1 MAEEEKEK
9 GGMEAEKPRIGVYVC
24 HCGINIA
31 LTVDVEAVRDFAATL
46 PNVVLSRDFL
56 YMCSDPGQKLIKKDI
71 EDGKIN
77 HVIVAS
83 CSPRMH
89 EPTFRK
95 TCVDAG
101 INPYYYE
108 MANIR
113 EQCSWT
119 WDDKEA
125 NTRKAK
131 DLVASAVARS
141 NLLEPLEYPKIVDVT
156 PEALVIGGGITG
168 MYAALDIANA
178 GFRVHLVEKKPSIG
192 GHAAQLNKMFP
203 TLDSA
208 TSIVTPRMIDV
219 GAHPNI
225 DLMTYSELEDIGGYL
240 GNYDVKVK
248 RKARYVDEAKCTG
261 CNLCAEACPVKDIAS
276 EFDEGLGKRSA
287 IYISSP
293 YAVPPVYTIDAEH
306 CALLKEGKCG
316 DATLETI
323 REGKEV
329 PPCMEACEPGAID
342 FERGEETVDLK
353 VGTIIVATGYD
364 IIPPEVQAEFK
375 YGVYPNVITG
385 LEFERLSSASGPT
398 GGKIVIN
405 GKEPKSAVFIHC
417 VGSRNKQTG
426 YEYCSRVCCMYLIK
440 QQHILH
446 EKVPDCKVYDMYQDM
461 RTFGKG
467 FEEFYDR
474 VKSEGMNFIRTLA
487 GEIYQK
493 PGTDRAVVRG
503 EDTMLSEPFEL
514 EADLVVL
521 GVGLKPSEGVEAI
534 VKMTKLAQSEDKFFL
549 EAHPKLRPIDTASD
563 GIYVVGCCQS
573 PKDIPDSIAQGRAGA
588 SAALTYLVKG
598 RGEIEAAISEIDE
611 DICTGCRQC
620 EEVCPFGALE
630 LDEEKN
636 VMTVNEVICKGCG
649 ACAATCP
656 SGAAAMRHYRDSQ
669 VYAQVE
675 ALTEVL
681 AS

>member
-1 MAEEEKEK
+1 MAEEEKGKE
-9 GGMEAEKPRIGVYVC
+9 GMEIEKPRIGVYVC

-46 PNVVLSRDFL
+46 PNVAVSRDFM
-56 YMCSDPGQKLIKKDI
+56 YICSDPGQKLIKKDI

-141 NLLEPLEYPKIVDVT
+141 NLLEALEYPKVVDVV

-178 GFRVHLVEKKPSIG
+178 GYKVHLVEKKPSIG
-192 GHAAQLNKMFP
+192 GHAAQLNKTFP

-225 DLMTYSELEDIGGYL
+225 DLLTYSELEDLGGYL
-240 GNYDVKVK
+240 GNFDVKVK

-261 CNLCAEACPVKDIAS
+261 CNLCAEACPVKDVAS

-287 IYISSP
+287 AYIPFP
-293 YAVPPVYTIDAEH
+293 YAVPPVYTIAAEH
-306 CALLKEGKCG
+306 CALIKEGKCG
-316 DATLETI
+316 NATLETI
-323 REGKEV
+323 REGKERT
-329 PPCMEACEPGAID
+329 PCMEVCEPGAID
-342 FERGEETVDLK
+342 FEKGDETVELK

-375 YGVYPNVITG
+375 CEYPNVITG
-385 LEFERLSSASGPT
+385 LQFERLSSPSGPT

-446 EKVPDCKVYDMYQDM
+446 EKVPDCNIYDLYQDI

-467 FEEFYDR
+467 YEEFYDQ
-474 VKSEGMNFIRTLA
+474 VKTEGMNFIRTLA
-487 GEIYQK
+487 GEIYKK
-493 PGTDRAVVRG
+493 PGSDTVVVRG
-503 EDTMLSEPFEL
+503 EDTNIGEPFEL
-514 EADLVVL
+514 EVDLVVL
-521 GVGLKPSEGVEAI
+521 GVGLKPADGIEDV
-534 VKMTKLAQSEDKFFL
+534 VKITKLSQSEDKFFL
-549 EAHPKLRPIDTASD
+549 EAHPKLRPIDTTTDS
-563 GIYVVGCCQS
+563 IYVVGCCQS

-588 SAALTYLVKG
+588 SASLTYLVKG
-598 RGEIEAAISEIDE
+598 RGEIEAAIAEIDE

-620 EEVCPFGALE
+620 EEVCPFGTLE
-630 LDEEKN
+630 LDEEKG
-636 VMTVNEVICKGCG
+636 VMTVNEVLCKGCG

-656 SGAAAMRHYRDSQ
+656 SGAVAMRHYRDRQ

>member
-1 MAEEEKEK
+1 MAEEEKGKE
-9 GGMEAEKPRIGVYVC
+9 GMKIEKPRIGVYVC

-46 PNVVLSRDFL
+46 PNVALSRDFM

-101 INPYYYE
+101 VNPYYYE

-141 NLLEPLEYPKIVDVT
+141 NLLEALEYPKVVDVV

-178 GFRVHLVEKKPSIG
+178 GYKVHLVEKKPSIG
-192 GHAAQLNKMFP
+192 GHAAQLNKTFP

-225 DLMTYSELEDIGGYL
+225 DLLTYSELEDLGGYL
-240 GNYDVKVK
+240 GNFDVKVK

-261 CNLCAEACPVKDIAS
+261 CNLCAEECPVKDVES
-276 EFDEGLGKRSA
+276 EFDEDLGKRSA
-287 IYISSP
+287 AYIPFP

-306 CALLKEGKCG
+306 CALIKEGKCG
-316 DATLETI
+316 NATLETI
-323 REGKEV
+323 REGKERT
-329 PPCMEACEPGAID
+329 PCMEVCEPGAID
-342 FERGEETVDLK
+342 FEKGDETVELK

-364 IIPPEVQAEFK
+364 IIPPEVQPEFK
-375 YGVYPNVITG
+375 CEYPNVITG
-385 LEFERLSSASGPT
+385 LQFERLSSPSGPT
-398 GGKIVIN
+398 GGKIEIN

-446 EKVPDCKVYDMYQDM
+446 EKVPDCNIYDLYQDI

-467 FEEFYDR
+467 YEEFYDQ
-474 VKSEGMNFIRTLA
+474 VKTEGMNFIRTLA
-487 GEIYQK
+487 GEIYKK
-493 PGTDRAVVRG
+493 PGSDKVVVRG
-503 EDTMLSEPFEL
+503 EDTNIGEPFEL
-514 EADLVVL
+514 EVDLVVL
-521 GVGLKPSEGVEAI
+521 GVGLKPADGIEDV
-534 VKMTKLAQSEDKFFL
+534 VKITKLAQSEDKFFL
-549 EAHPKLRPIDTASD
+549 EAHPKLRPIDTTTD

-588 SAALTYLVKG
+588 SASLTYLVKG
-598 RGEIEAAISEIDE
+598 RGEIEAAIAEIDE

-620 EEVCPFGALE
+620 EEVCPFGTLE
-630 LDEEKN
+630 LDEEKG

-656 SGAAAMRHYRDSQ
+656 SGAVAMRHYRDSQ